1 MNTTI
6 NAQLEQLQ
14 QKMQLLLKH
23 YAQLQRENVQLKK
36 DVAKKQQQLT
46 LNQQVIQ
53 QQEQQIDA
61 LRLSKDGFSVEEKK
75 ELERR
80 IDVYIREIDRCM
92 SLLNT

>member
-61 LRLSKDGFSVEEKK
+61 LRLSKDGFSVEEKR